1 MIEIT
6 KRLDAWAWISGLLR
20 GHGEKPLASLVDV
33 HSAKDGQS
41 NKQYPIWEIIIDY
54 LNIYRTEERE
64 SGSLSPIVT

>member
-6 KRLDAWAWISGLLR
+6 KRLDAWDWISGLLR
-20 GHGEKPLASLVDV
+20 EYGEKPLASLVDV
-33 HSAKDGQS
+33 HPAKDGQS
-41 NKQYPIWEIIIDY
+41 NKQNPIWEIIIDY

>member
-6 KRLDAWAWISGLLR
+6 KRLDAWDWISGLLR
-20 GHGEKPLASLVDV
+20 EYGEKPLASLVDV
-33 HSAKDGQS
+33 HPAKDGQS
-41 NKQYPIWEIIIDY
+41 NKQYTIWEIIIDY

>member
-1 MIEIT
+1 MSEIT
-6 KRLDAWAWISGLLR
+6 KRLDAWDWISGLLR
-20 GHGEKPLASLVDV
+20 EYGEKPLASLVDV

-41 NKQYPIWEIIIDY
+41 NKQNPIWEIIIDY